1 MQDVRQAFSCTLQG
15 SSDMQGDVCKVR
27 QRHRAASLSGVGDQR
42 GDPPLSLSVT
52 GKHNLN
58 HNHNHHNTPARLFLN
73 LFHRKPP

>member
-1 MQDVRQAFSCTLQG
+1 
-15 SSDMQGDVCKVR
+15 MQGDVCEVR

-58 HNHNHHNTPARLFLN
+58 HNHNRHNILRDSS
-73 LFHRKPP
+73 